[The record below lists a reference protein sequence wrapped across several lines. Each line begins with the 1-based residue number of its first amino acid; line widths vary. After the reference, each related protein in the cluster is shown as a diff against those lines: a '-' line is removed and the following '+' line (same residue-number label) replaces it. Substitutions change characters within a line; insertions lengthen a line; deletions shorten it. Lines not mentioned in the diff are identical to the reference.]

1 MAHRE
6 MFYQD
11 VEEEDSEGEGET
23 KYQPDINQ
31 LDVRCG
37 GQLVRDG
44 HVESV
49 HDQHGRDGHG
59 HICLEVLLVEVE
71 SCLADDHQAQ
81 RGDLD
86 GGVLEGWNSRD
97 ILNHSLTYVL

>member
-1 MAHRE
+1 MPN
-6 MFYQD
+6 
-11 VEEEDSEGEGET
+11 ET

-49 HDQHGRDGHG
+49 QHGRNGQWD
-59 HICLEVLLVEVE
+59 
-71 SCLADDHQAQ
+71 QALQ
-81 RGDLD
+81 ARGQ
-86 GGVLEGWNSRD
+86 VQP
-97 ILNHSLTYVL
+97 Y

>member
-1 MAHRE
+1 MPN
-6 MFYQD
+6 
-11 VEEEDSEGEGET
+11 ET

-49 HDQHGRDGHG
+49 HDQHVVATEWLTAHHNHQQQDFLVQLFEIIRD
-59 HICLEVLLVEVE
+59 
-71 SCLADDHQAQ
+71 
-81 RGDLD
+81 
-86 GGVLEGWNSRD
+86 
-97 ILNHSLTYVL
+97 